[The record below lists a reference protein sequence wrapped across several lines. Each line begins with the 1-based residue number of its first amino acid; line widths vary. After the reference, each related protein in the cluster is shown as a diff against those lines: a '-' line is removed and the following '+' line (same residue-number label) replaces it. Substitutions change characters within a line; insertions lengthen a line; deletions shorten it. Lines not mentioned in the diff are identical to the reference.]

1 MPINPQNQNRGYTV
15 NSISQPLLWTPNS
28 DRNARNLQRFGQGTN
43 RNASNYNVFLDRNER
58 SNYDDMPGQR
68 STIAT
73 TSGLRSSSNP
83 PQRGAWMGAPWAG
96 GGGGAPQDAYNE
108 TTQMLFAM
116 GGPGRIRNKRKK
128 PNNNEF
134 NDFLTG

>member
-1 MPINPQNQNRGYTV
+1 MPTNPQNQNRGYTV

-43 RNASNYNVFLDRNER
+43 RNASNYNLFLDRNER
-58 SNYDDMPGQR
+58 SNYDDMPGER
-68 STIAT
+68 RTMST
-73 TSGLRSSSNP
+73 TSGLRSSSSP
-83 PQRGAWMGAPWAG
+83 PQRGAWMGAPWAPG

-116 GGPGRIRNKRKK
+116 GGPGRTRNRKRK
-128 PNNNEF
+128 PNNF
-134 NDFLTG
+134 